1 MPRLFVAV
9 VPPDDVLAAVAAL
22 PRPEVAGLRWTQP
35 EQWHVTVRFLG
46 RVEEVGPVLDALGAV
61 RVPAPV
67 AVAGPE
73 VGRFGQRVLHVP
85 VAGLDEVAG
94 AVVEATATLGEP
106 PEDRPFAGH
115 LTLARVRKGARVDLR
130 RMCGEPISG
139 EWTAGE
145 VCLFES
151 RLSSAGA
158 GYEVVARFPL
168 PRPEG

>member
-9 VPPDDVLAAVAAL
+9 VPPDEVLSAVAAL
-22 PRPEVAGLRWTQP
+22 SRPEVAGLRWTQP

-46 RVEEVGPVLDALGAV
+46 RVDDAGPVVDALGGV
-61 RVPAPV
+61 QVPAPV

-73 VGRFGQRVLHVP
+73 VGRFGHRVLHVP
-85 VAGLDEVAG
+85 VAGLGDVAR
-94 AVVEATATLGEP
+94 AVVHATAKLGEP

-139 EWTAGE
+139 HWIADE

-151 RLSSAGA
+151 RLSSTGA
-158 GYEVVARFPL
+158 RYEVVARFPL
-168 PRPEG
+168 PSAAG